1 MKNKIPFDLNDY
13 LCSYSDYE
21 QIYKRRYE
29 LAQQPSQLYAYLSKI
44 SEDYIINNLLL
55 IPERLT
61 KRFRFEGTEI
71 WQNEPLSLLSS
82 VPQIVIEKH
91 PRYMAEFWHN
101 HTFFEILYMYRGTC
115 CNVFHGSG
123 RSIVLREGECC
134 IISPRITHKVGI
146 FDDSILIN
154 IQIPPELV
162 EREFHYLVEST
173 GSLSLFLASALHE
186 NTYHPYIIFSSYT
199 GKQAWPYLRD
209 AYIEQL
215 CCADSLLYSF
225 MLPKIQLFL
234 SSLIRYSNNS
244 HIILPNKERHNLKKV
259 GLILV
264 YIEKN
269 LQTVS
274 LQSLAR
280 EFHFSTAYLSRLV
293 RKSTGS
299 TFAKIVQTLKLE
311 YAAQLLKSTTK
322 PVGII
327 AAECGYDSDE
337 HFIRIFRKKYGQ
349 TPLKF
354 RNSGIKNADT
364 E

>member
-154 IQIPPELV
+154 IQIPPELM

-173 GSLSLFLASALHE
+173 GSLSLFLLVHC
-186 NTYHPYIIFSSYT
+186 TRT
-199 GKQAWPYLRD
+199 L
-209 AYIEQL
+209 
-215 CCADSLLYSF
+215 
-225 MLPKIQLFL
+225 
-234 SSLIRYSNNS
+234 
-244 HIILPNKERHNLKKV
+244 IIL
-259 GLILV
+259 I
-264 YIEKN
+264 
-269 LQTVS
+269 
-274 LQSLAR
+274 
-280 EFHFSTAYLSRLV
+280 
-293 RKSTGS
+293 
-299 TFAKIVQTLKLE
+299 
-311 YAAQLLKSTTK
+311 
-322 PVGII
+322 
-327 AAECGYDSDE
+327 
-337 HFIRIFRKKYGQ
+337 
-349 TPLKF
+349 
-354 RNSGIKNADT
+354 
-364 E
+364 